1 MAIHYGDG
9 SNSEDADGRRIQTIR
24 AATNSSTVRS
34 NNAGWIALNGL
45 TLNITP
51 KQNNHKILITA
62 QVPVDVYFSGQGGAG
77 AEIYIARIIGGNS
90 TAVWES
96 MVMGRSNN
104 NHNVM
109 ASVSIL
115 HLDNP
120 TTIAQIT
127 YTLYGRETH
136 GNTQSTFNGQ
146 ANASNYGSGQA
157 YTASLIATE
166 LAA

>member
-24 AATNSSTVRS
+24 ASTNSSTVRS

-51 KQNNHKILITA
+51 KQNNHRILITA
-62 QVPVDVYFSGQGGAG
+62 QCPVDCYHNGGGSG
-77 AEIYIARIIGGNS
+77 AEMYIARIIGGNS

-96 MVMGRSNN
+96 MVQGRSNN
-104 NHNVM
+104 DDNDM
-109 ASVSIL
+109 SSISIL

-120 TTIAQIT
+120 TTTSQIT
-127 YTLYGRETH
+127 YTLYGRECH
-136 GNTQSTFNGQ
+136 GNTQVTFNGQ
-146 ANASNYGSGQA
+146 PNNSNFGNGQA
-157 YTASLIATE
+157 YTATLIATE
-166 LAA
+166 LA